1 MLARCAEIS
10 EASAAADVLR
20 RSITEL
26 CADDYRRDPAVLARW
41 LANKTAA
48 NLERWIADPARSV
61 CVVVAGSGQLA
72 AVGMVVHDGEV
83 QLNYV
88 APEARFGGASK
99 RLLAHMEDH
108 LRQLRVRRA
117 TLVSSQVARR
127 FYRSAGYAEG
137 EEIESLFGTL
147 PGVRMTKDLS

>member
-1 MLARCAEIS
+1 MRARCAELS
-10 EASAAADVLR
+10 EAAGAADVLR

-26 CADDYRRDPAVLARW
+26 CADDYRHDPAVLARW

-48 NLERWIADPARSV
+48 NLERWIVDPARSV
-61 CVVVAGSGQLA
+61 CVVMDEAGRLA

-99 RLLAHMEDH
+99 RLLAHMEEH
-108 LRQLRVRRA
+108 LRRLGVRRA
-117 TLVSSQVARR
+117 TLASSQVARR
-127 FYRSAGYAEG
+127 FYRAAGYAEG
-137 EEIESLFGTL
+137 EEVESLFGTL
-147 PGVRMTKDLS
+147 PGVRMTKDLG